1 MLEVQEV
8 LHCYWIHEAEGVL
21 ILRVVTSLIVEVTA
35 EVDWDLLGGV
45 HHLRLI
51 LSLHDHLV
59 ARVFDLRR

>member
-21 ILRVVTSLIVEVTA
+21 ILRAVTSLIVEVTA
-35 EVDWDLLGGV
+35 EVDGDLLGRV

-51 LSLHDHLV
+51 LSLRDHLV
-59 ARVFDLRR
+59 ARVFHLGR